1 MDRVE
6 SSLCRLRDTV
16 SRFVVPSAAVRDVG
30 ILRAQIELRQLA
42 LEDIEVIRCRLR
54 SIVRCEGGRRR
65 RGDEVGRQP
74 VVGHDPGAPRRVG
87 ADRVEV
93 DERIVLLRVKAT

>member
-42 LEDIEVIRCRLR
+42 LEDIDVIRCRLR

-65 RGDEVGRQP
+65 RRSSRTR
-74 VVGHDPGAPRRVG
+74 GASRARLP
-87 ADRVEV
+87 AQQYNSP
-93 DERIVLLRVKAT
+93 I